1 MGQWDGQELQ
11 FGYVPLQDALFTIL
25 DMCTSETET
34 YTLKDIEEVAREAVM
49 PQVIDEDEK
58 SIKEA
63 QAKASESKIP
73 DWVRAGPK
81 GSGAGSGESEEAALP
96 NEKTSSQD

>member
-1 MGQWDGQELQ
+1 MGQWDGEGLQ
-11 FGYVPLQDALFTIL
+11 FEYVPLQDALFTIL

-63 QAKASESKIP
+63 QAKASQSEIP
-73 DWVRAGPK
+73 DWVRAGPGK
-81 GSGAGSGESEEAALP
+81 ASSGSEETALP
-96 NEKTSSQD
+96 DEETSSQD